1 MRGPR
6 VGRFL
11 GVISQKSAFMMISGL
26 PEAIVDMVGA
36 FDFCR
41 RKAVCLWLEGDAPQ
55 MMSRIERINHG

>member
-11 GVISQKSAFMMISGL
+11 GVISQKTGFMMISGF
-26 PEAIVDMVGA
+26 PEAILGMVRA
-36 FDFCR
+36 FDFCP